1 MIILQIEH
9 PVPDFNEWKMTFD
22 NDPLSRKQAGVRR
35 YHIFRLHSDANYI
48 IVELEFD
55 RIEDA
60 EQMHE
65 ALKKLWNQTAQKIM
79 SGPKARIFETI
90 ESVTLT

>member
-1 MIILQIEH
+1 MFTLQIEH
-9 PVPDFNEWKMTFD
+9 PVPDFNEWKMAFD

-35 YHIFRLHSDANYI
+35 YHVFRLHGNPNHVV
-48 IVELEFD
+48 VELEFD

-60 EQMHE
+60 EQMHD
-65 ALKKLWNQTAQKIM
+65 ALKNLWNQVADKVM

-90 ESVTLT
+90 ENVTLT

>member
-9 PVPDFNEWKMTFD
+9 PVPDFKEWKMAFD

-35 YHIFRLHSDANYI
+35 YQILRLRSDPDH
-48 IVELEFD
+48 VMVQLEFD

-65 ALKKLWNQTAQKIM
+65 ALKKLWNQVAGKIM
-79 SGPKARIFETI
+79 SGPTARIFETI
-90 ESVTLT
+90 ENVTLT

>member
-1 MIILQIEH
+1 MIVLQIEH
-9 PVPDFNEWKMTFD
+9 PVPDFNEWKMAFD

-35 YHIFRLHSDANYI
+35 YRIFRLHSDPGYV

-65 ALKKLWNQTAQKIM
+65 ALKKLWNQVSGKIM
-79 SGPKARIFETI
+79 SGPQSRIFETI

>member
-9 PVPDFNEWKMTFD
+9 PVPDFNEWKMAFD
-22 NDPLSRKQAGVRR
+22 NDPLSRKQAGVRHYR
-35 YHIFRLHSDANYI
+35 IFRLHDNPDHI

-65 ALKKLWNQTAQKIM
+65 TLKKLWNRVAGKIM

>member
-9 PVPDFNEWKMTFD
+9 PVPDFNKWKTAFD

-35 YHIFRLHSDANYI
+35 YHIFRLHSDPDHI
-48 IVELEFD
+48 MVELEFD

-60 EQMHE
+60 VQMHE
-65 ALKKLWNQTAQKIM
+65 ALKKLWNQVSGKIM
-79 SGPKARIFETI
+79 SGPQARIFETI